1 MVAMSWRTVSLLLLL
16 SFLSTAVSFRDP
28 EEEEEG
34 DRVTEVVPGL
44 SKKGKL
50 YNIILSHKIFICL

>member
-1 MVAMSWRTVSLLLLL
+1 MVSLLLLL

-28 EEEEEG
+28 EEEEEEEG

-50 YNIILSHKIFICL
+50 YNIILSHEIFICL

>member
-1 MVAMSWRTVSLLLLL
+1 MVSLLLLL

-34 DRVTEVVPGL
+34 ERVTEVVPGL
-44 SKKGKL
+44 IKKGKL
-50 YNIILSHKIFICL
+50 NNIILSHEIFICL